1 MFEKVTYSCGHE
13 GKIEVYGKADKRNY
27 VISMKERDLCPECYK
42 KQQQEITIK
51 ETKESGF
58 PELNGSEKQIDWANQ
73 IRIKASKDLADTEKN
88 ARQWKLLKSLN
99 RTTIETEIEEIQ
111 KEIKNYF
118 ETTTEAKEYI
128 DNRGNYNL
136 EFFYKKINKIIG
148 GNKMDYREIKELEK
162 SFDSYVEDRF
172 VLMGK
177 RMLKEYKENKDS
189 KSPKLNKEQM
199 EILADDIFT
208 IQLATSLYS
217 KSK

>member
-1 MFEKVTYSCGHE
+1 MFEKITYSCGHKGE
-13 GKIEVYGKADKRNY
+13 IEVYGKADKRNY
-27 VISMKERDLCPECYK
+27 IVSMKERDLCPECYK

-58 PELNGSEKQIDWANQ
+58 PELSGSEKQIDWANQ
-73 IRIKASKDLADTEKN
+73 IRIKASKDLSNIEKN
-88 ARQWKLLKSLN
+88 ARQWELLKSLN
-99 RTTIETEIEEIQ
+99 RTPIDTEIEEIQ

-118 ETTTEAKEYI
+118 ETTTSAKEYI

-136 EFFYKKINKIIG
+136 EFFYKNKIKEG
-148 GNKMDYREIKELEK
+148 AVTMTRREINEAGDK
-162 SFDSYVEDRF
+162 FNSYVEDRF

-177 RMLKEYKENKDS
+177 RMLNEYKENKDS
-189 KSPKLNKEQM
+189 KSPKLSKEQM